1 MKTHFS
7 TYVPVAGIILS
18 MVCVALGNGMMFAYV
33 PFVLAQTGA
42 QSWAAG
48 AAITAVAFGGLVG
61 CLLAGPIIRR
71 VGHARAFSC
80 SMAIVIIAAVLVA
93 AGVHPI
99 LWIIARGLYGA
110 AGNMNFVITQSWLN
124 SASENAWR
132 GRIMSV
138 FYMAYILGLGLGAWC
153 FALVPAEGNM
163 APIITIL
170 FTAFALLPIGLTRLP
185 NPPPPAGVSI
195 DFPMVWKNAPVA
207 LAGVM
212 AAGGLSMVV
221 QGFTPIYA
229 ASSGASQDQ
238 VALLMFLM
246 QFGLLFVQLPL
257 GMLSDSFDRRQ
268 VLLGTLVLILVAG
281 MGTFGVSL
289 SNFILLAAVFALLAG
304 AVESIYSI
312 ANAHANDRTEPD
324 KFVPLTSTL
333 LIAWSVAATLVPLAV
348 TVLTPSLGPQTFLY
362 AALGVA
368 FLYAVFII
376 YRLQKRPD

>member
-1 MKTHFS
+1 M
-7 TYVPVAGIILS
+7 
-18 MVCVALGNGMMFAYV
+18 AL
-33 PFVLAQTGA
+33 
-42 QSWAAG
+42 
-48 AAITAVAFGGLVG
+48 
-61 CLLAGPIIRR
+61 
-71 VGHARAFSC
+71 
-80 SMAIVIIAAVLVA
+80 VIIAAVLVA
-93 AGVHPI
+93 AGVHPV

-110 AGNMNFVITQSWLN
+110 AGNMNFIITQSWLN
-124 SASENAWR
+124 NASENAWR
-132 GRIMSV
+132 GRVMSF
-138 FYMAYILGLGLGAWC
+138 FYMAYILGLGFGAWC
-153 FALVPAEGNM
+153 FALVPAEGNT
-163 APIITIL
+163 APIITVF
-170 FTAFALLPIGLTRLP
+170 FTALALLPIGLTRLP

-195 DFPMVWKNAPVA
+195 DFPMVWRNAPVA

-246 QFGLLFVQLPL
+246 QFGLLFVQFPL
-257 GMLSDSFDRRQ
+257 GMLSDSLDRRQ
-268 VLLGTLVLILVAG
+268 VLLGTLVLIMVAG
-281 MGTFGVSL
+281 MVAFGVSL
-289 SNFILLAAVFALLAG
+289 ANFLLLALVFALLAG

-348 TVLTPSLGPQTFLY
+348 TVLTPVFGPQTFLV
-362 AALGVA
+362 AALCVA

-376 YRLQKRPD
+376 HRLQKRPG